1 MTEKQG
7 AGNMRMNAGT
17 FFLCLVL
24 ATETRAFGA
33 APGTPV
39 LRPRPTHPPGPRGST
54 ASLETRHWS
63 SEWPGWRELREERQ
77 ASSQCVCLC
86 ESEKLTL
93 IEERLDRVHH
103 ALTETMQAIVATD
116 DVKFLEKEATNL
128 LIYNATLAHTRTP
141 LLLRGE
147 VLRVIDK
154 YNM

>member
-1 MTEKQG
+1 MKI
-7 AGNMRMNAGT
+7 NAET

-24 ATETRAFGA
+24 ATHTRAFQA

-39 LRPRPTHPPGPRGST
+39 LRPRPTHPPGPRGTS
-54 ASLETRHWS
+54 ADSESIQRWP
-63 SEWPGWRELREERQ
+63 SEWPGWRELRQEKET
-77 ASSQCVCLC
+77 SGKCLC
-86 ESEKLTL
+86 PCACDKLGL
-93 IEERLDRVHH
+93 IEERLDRVHR
-103 ALTETMQAIVATD
+103 ALTETLQAIVVTD

-128 LIYNATLAHTRTP
+128 LIYNATLAHKRTP

>member
-1 MTEKQG
+1 MCPC
-7 AGNMRMNAGT
+7 A
-17 FFLCLVL
+17 CD
-24 ATETRAFGA
+24 
-33 APGTPV
+33 
-39 LRPRPTHPPGPRGST
+39 
-54 ASLETRHWS
+54 
-63 SEWPGWRELREERQ
+63 
-77 ASSQCVCLC
+77 
-86 ESEKLTL
+86 KLSL
-93 IEERLDRVHH
+93 IEERLDRVHR